1 MCVSTRPT
9 ETPEYWNSPEA
20 IFADNIVIFAE
31 NFPKE
36 LMVQLETFTKSDY
49 LFNISQRGVY

>member
-20 IFADNIVIFAE
+20 IFADNIIIFTD
-31 NFPKE
+31 NFQKE
-36 LMVQLETFTKSDY
+36 FMVQLETFTKSDY
-49 LFNISQRGVY
+49 LFKISKDVF